1 MPILP
6 SVPYPSAIVPSS
18 TYDVSNAVLKGVRV
32 ALGLVNSIRIKFDDS
47 GNAAPLFANWC
58 NEYSHTYV
66 SSMQLRKERR
76 APFFHEYI
84 ALGLRDMRGYF
95 RIDRRQLPNEGSP
108 LDCKENGGVEA
119 YETIQE
125 IKHLEDSGYNTSD
138 CLVHIDFQENVPL
151 ALIIDIC
158 REIAQ
163 HELSYVYTVQRYNC
177 YFYAQTIL
185 LCTLCKEY
193 DWYLKYIWGS
203 GNAIDDPEEVISTS
217 MPLANLAVN
226 PRIKIRIL
234 DKQQRDSFTSEGD
247 INALAKADS
256 AKRAPIRTSH
266 PQRKGSQA
274 VIMKEVTIGELQ
286 GYLSSLIRTHSLRVQ
301 HYKLLLKCNAL
312 EVERDIKQTVNRI
325 WGKRWLLLGQVDM
338 TLVPV
343 NTRDPINRRPG
354 KKMAGWDERDLDMI
368 GREYEPGLRR
378 RSRVKPRKRGTVA

>member
-1 MPILP
+1 MLP
-6 SVPYPSAIVPSS
+6 SVPPSS
-18 TYDVSNAVLKGVRV
+18 TYGVSNAVVKGVRV
-32 ALGLVNSIRIKFDDS
+32 ALGLRDAIRIKFDDW
-47 GNAAPLFANWC
+47 GNAAPLLAKWC

-66 SSMQLRKERR
+66 SCMQLRKERR

-84 ALGLRDMRGYF
+84 AFGLRDMRGYF

-125 IKHLEDSGYNTSD
+125 IKNLEDSSYNASD
-138 CLVHIDFQENVPL
+138 CLVQIDFQENVPL
-151 ALIIDIC
+151 GLIIDIC

-193 DWYLKYIWGS
+193 DWYQAYIWGS
-203 GNAIDDPEEVISTS
+203 GNAIDDPEEVMSAY

-234 DKQQRDSFTSEGD
+234 DKQQRVPFTPEGD
-247 INALAKADS
+247 ITYYSPETLSLAKTNS
-256 AKRAPIRTSH
+256 AKRA
-266 PQRKGSQA
+266 QRKGSQA
-274 VIMKEVTIGELQ
+274 IVMKEVTIGELQ
-286 GYLSSLIRTHSLRVQ
+286 GYLSSLIRTHSLQVQ
-301 HYKLLLKCNAL
+301 RYKLLLKCNAV

-343 NTRDPINRRPG
+343 VTRDPIKRRPG
-354 KKMAGWDERDLDMI
+354 KKLGGWDERDLDMI
-368 GREYEPGLRR
+368 GREYESGLRR